1 MCLISLTLA
10 PPQVECVAAIARCIG
25 AGDQPILDG
34 LALMTDAQQRD
45 LQNYSSRS
53 LLYRMPA
60 WWVPVMHDQVCAQT
74 EMESWNSVLCLYCH
88 VTRS

>member
-1 MCLISLTLA
+1 MSTRVSISLLWY
-10 PPQVECVAAIARCIG
+10 PPQVDCVAAIARCIG

-45 LQNYSSRS
+45 LQNFSSRS

-60 WWVPVMHDQVCAQT
+60 WWVPVMHDQVCVHTAR
-74 EMESWNSVLCLYCH
+74 EGMK
-88 VTRS
+88 